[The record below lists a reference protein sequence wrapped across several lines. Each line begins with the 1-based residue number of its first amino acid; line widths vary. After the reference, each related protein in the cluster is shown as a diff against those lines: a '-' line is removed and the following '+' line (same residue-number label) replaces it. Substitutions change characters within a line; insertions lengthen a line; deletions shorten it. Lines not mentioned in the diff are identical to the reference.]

1 MQDSIDKELL
11 DYFHGDDLAASTWKN
26 KYAAEGER
34 TPDDMHHRLAREFSR
49 IETKYFNPRVSR
61 TLINRE
67 LALKVLNQEDIYQL
81 FKNFR
86 YIIPGGSVMSVL
98 GTDKLA
104 SLSNCTVIPSPKD
117 SISSIMD
124 TARDA
129 ANLFKRR
136 AGVGFDLSRLRPS
149 GAKVNNSAKTSTG
162 PVSFMDFYSIVTQTV
177 AQEGRRGALMLTMHV
192 EHPDILEFIEKKQ
205 DITKVT
211 GANISVMVSNEFMK
225 CVEKDSDFILRW
237 PSTAVI
243 PEHIVQN
250 AKYNDLMEY
259 KKVYFRKVRA
269 KDVWDRLIH
278 CAWRTA
284 EPGILFWDNVI
295 DRSPERNYEYLQPI
309 STNPCQPKWAEV
321 LTPDGIRKI
330 GDIQI
335 GDTVWTETG
344 WSKVVDKGSNGI
356 KPVYRYTTSAG
367 YFIGTSNH
375 RIVSQ
380 GEKVEVGSAESIDVL
395 AGNRNGIREII
406 PEYVMQGL
414 LIGDGSVHKAS
425 NNLIYLCIGENDYDY
440 FNSEIKELILKH
452 RPGIS
457 EYAYTVESL
466 LSHEALCHTYDRQV
480 PDGIYYGDSQTAIS
494 FLRGLYSANG
504 SVVSNRVT
512 LKTSSRK
519 LLEQVQVM
527 LSSVGIRSYYTTNR
541 PTEVIFSNGTYT
553 CRESYDLNI
562 FTDRDV
568 FLEKIGFIQKYKME
582 KLTDSLKE
590 ACLHKNRLKTHD
602 ITAVE
607 ELGEE
612 EVFYITVNNESHT
625 YWTGGLNVA
634 NCGEQPLSDYDSCR
648 LMHINLTSFVS
659 NPFTA
664 KAEFDFRKLYEVS
677 YLAMRLAD
685 DLVDLEVEYLSR
697 IAMQAESSEASM
709 LRQFISKAMGGRR
722 TGLGFTGLADTVA
735 MMGLTLYDTEFIERV
750 MQTLYSGELD
760 SSLDMA
766 AVREPFEYYDTAREN
781 PVFVDSLNRE
791 QLLVLQESGR
801 RNVSFNTVAPTGS
814 VSLLA
819 GCSSGIEPVFMPY
832 YTRRRKVTGD
842 EVPDY
847 TDITG
852 QGFREFKV
860 VHPGLLRFM
869 KIHGIQDPNNAYLQS
884 PYYDNT
890 AMKLPCLLRVDLQ
903 GIVQKYVTSAIS
915 STVNLPEDTD
925 ERTVGELY
933 MQAWKKGL
941 KGITVY
947 RENSREG
954 ILVRKPKPEQI
965 PVTSAP
971 KRPEVLEADCWP
983 VRIKGSLF
991 VVIVGLYKN
1000 APYEVFTY
1008 RIGQVLG
1015 NDAVIPEHRGKVIK
1029 VSKMHYCF
1037 DSEHLHIDNLNAED
1051 TEERAATLYSSMLMR
1066 HGVDIKYIIKTARK
1080 VNDNIVS
1087 FSSAMCRILSK
1098 YIASGDSGEQCP
1110 ECGASLI
1117 RTAGCLSCPNCGYSK
1132 CMFIKT
1138 FDR

>member
-1 MQDSIDKELL
+1 MQDSLDKELL

-49 IETKYFNPRVSR
+49 IETKYFVPKTSR
-61 TLINRE
+61 KLINRE
-67 LALKVLNQEDIYQL
+67 LALRILNQEDIYQL

-86 YIIPGGSVMSVL
+86 YVIPGGSVMSVL
-98 GTDKLA
+98 GTEKLA

-136 AGVGFDLSRLRPS
+136 AGVGFDLSKLRPS

-162 PVSFMDFYSIVTQTV
+162 PVSFMDFYSNVTHTI
-177 AQEGRRGALMLTMHV
+177 AQEGRRGALMLTMQV

-237 PSTAVI
+237 PSTAII

-259 KKVYFRKVRA
+259 KRVYFRKVRA
-269 KDVWDRLIH
+269 KEVWDKLVH

-284 EPGILFWDNVI
+284 EPGILFWDTVI
-295 DRSPERNYEYLQPI
+295 DRSPEKNYEYLQPI
-309 STNPCQPKWAEV
+309 STNPCQPAWAEV

-344 WSKVVDKGSNGI
+344 WSKVIDKGSNGI

-375 RIVSQ
+375 RIVSL
-380 GEKVEVGSAESIDVL
+380 GEKVEVGEADSIDIL
-395 AGNRNGIREII
+395 AGDTENSTAVI
-406 PEYVMQGL
+406 PEYVMAGL

-425 NNLIYLCIGENDYDY
+425 DNLIYLCIGEHDYDY
-440 FNSEIKELILKH
+440 FNSEIAHLIIQH
-452 RPGIS
+452 RPGLKN
-457 EYAYTVESL
+457 YAYTVESL
-466 LSHEALCHTYDRQV
+466 LNPEDLCYTYNRKV
-480 PDGIYYGDSQTAIS
+480 PDSIYYGTTEIKLS

-504 SVVSNRVT
+504 SVVNNRVT
-512 LKTSSRK
+512 LKTTSRT
-519 LLEQVQVM
+519 LLSQVQIM
-527 LSSVGIRSYYTTNR
+527 LSSIGIRSYYTINKAKETA
-541 PTEVIFSNGTYT
+541 FSNGNYV
-553 CRESYDLNI
+553 CKESYDLNI
-562 FTDRDV
+562 STDRDI
-568 FLEKIGFIQKYKME
+568 FLRNIGFIQKYKMN
-582 KLTDSLKE
+582 KLQESLQKGVL
-590 ACLHKNRLKTHD
+590 CKDKLKNHP
-602 ITAVE
+602 IVE
-607 ELGEE
+607 REIIDEE
-612 EVFYITVNNESHT
+612 EVFYITVDNETHT

-659 NPFTA
+659 NPFTD

-697 IAMQAESSEASM
+697 IAMQAEYSEAAL
-709 LRQFISKAMGGRR
+709 LRQFISKALGGRR
-722 TGLGFTGLADTVA
+722 TGLGFTGLADAVA
-735 MMGLTLYDTEFIERV
+735 MMGLTLYETGFIEKV

-766 AVREPFEYYDTAREN
+766 ALRDPFDYYDPAKEN
-781 PVFVDSLNRE
+781 SLFVDSLNRE
-791 QLLVLQESGR
+791 QFLVLHESGR

-852 QGFREFKV
+852 QGFKEFKV
-860 VHPGLLRFM
+860 VHPGLLKFM
-869 KIHGIQDPNNAYLQS
+869 QVHGIGDPDKAYLES
-884 PYYDNT
+884 PYYNNT
-890 AMKLPCLLRVDLQ
+890 AMELPWQFRVELQ
-903 GIVQKYVTSAIS
+903 GLVQEYITSAIS
-915 STVNLPEDTD
+915 STVNLPENTD
-925 ERTVGELY
+925 EKTVSELY
-933 MQAWKKGL
+933 MHAWKKGL

-954 ILVRKPKPEQI
+954 ILIRKPKPEQI
-965 PVTSAP
+965 PVTAAP
-971 KRPEVLEADCWP
+971 KRPEVLDADCYP
-983 VRIKGSLF
+983 VRVRGNSFL
-991 VVIVGLYKN
+991 VIVGLYKGV
-1000 APYEVFTY
+1000 PYEVFTC
-1008 RIGQVLG
+1008 R
-1015 NDAVIPEHRGKVIK
+1015 NTESKNIPEHRGKVTKIR
-1029 VSKMHYCF
+1029 KMHYSF
-1037 DSEHLHIDNLNAED
+1037 DSEYLHIDNLNVED
-1051 TEERAATLYSSMLMR
+1051 TEERAATLYSSMLLR

>member
-1 MQDSIDKELL
+1 MQDNIDKELL

-26 KYAAEGER
+26 KYAAEGES

-49 IETKYFNPRVSR
+49 IEAKYFNPGVSR
-61 TLINRE
+61 NLINRE
-67 LALKVLNQEDIYQL
+67 LALRVLNQEDIYQL
-81 FKNFR
+81 FKDFR

-136 AGVGFDLSRLRPS
+136 AGVGFDLSKLRPS
-149 GAKVNNSAKTSTG
+149 RAKVNNSAKTSTG
-162 PVSFMDFYSIVTQTV
+162 PVSFMDFYSNVTTTI
-177 AQEGRRGALMLTMHV
+177 AQEGRRGALMLTMQV

-205 DITKVT
+205 DLTKVT

-237 PSTAVI
+237 PSTAII

-259 KKVYFRKVRA
+259 KKVYFRKVKAR
-269 KDVWDRLIH
+269 DIWNRLIH

-295 DRSPERNYEYLQPI
+295 DKSPEKNYKYLQPI
-309 STNPCQPKWAEV
+309 STNPCQPAWAEV

-330 GDIQI
+330 GDINI

-344 WSKVVDKGSNGI
+344 WSKVIDKGSNGI
-356 KPVYRYTTSAG
+356 KPVYKYITSAG

-375 RIVSQ
+375 RVISSGKKIEAVFA
-380 GEKVEVGSAESIDVL
+380 KSIDSLV
-395 AGNRNGIREII
+395 GNVEEVNAFI
-406 PEYVMQGL
+406 PNYILTGLYIGQG
-414 LIGDGSVHKAS
+414 AS
-425 NNLIYLCIGENDYDY
+425 YKESDNLITLNLYKKQWFFDE
-440 FNSEIKELILKH
+440 ETEKILQ
-452 RPGIS
+452 
-457 EYAYTVESL
+457 EYTSKD
-466 LSHEALCHTYDRQV
+466 SSCKFKIALTAEVSRIDWKKQV
-480 PDGIYYGDSQTAIS
+480 PDLIYFGTYQARVS
-494 FLRGLYSANG
+494 FLRGLFSANG
-504 SVVSNRVT
+504 DVEDNEIVLRLNSEIMFN
-512 LKTSSRK
+512 
-519 LLEQVQVM
+519 QVQIM
-527 LSSVGIRSYYTTNR
+527 LSSLGIHSRKNIELHWDNSLSKESFSYVLTISTDI
-541 PTEVIFSNGTYT
+541 EAF
-553 CRESYDLNI
+553 LN
-562 FTDRDV
+562 T
-568 FLEKIGFIQKYKME
+568 IGFVQKDKIE
-582 KLTDSLKE
+582 KLKILNDTYSS
-590 ACLHKNRLKTHD
+590 
-602 ITAVE
+602 TAVKKSDLIFKTE
-607 ELGEE
+607 HLGEE
-612 EVFYITVNNESHT
+612 EVFYITVDNNTHT
-625 YWTGGLNVA
+625 YWTGGLNVT

-659 NPFTA
+659 NPFTE

-697 IAMQAESSEASM
+697 IAMQAESSEANM

-722 TGLGFTGLADTVA
+722 TGLGFTGLADAVA
-735 MMGLTLYDTEFIERV
+735 MMGLTLYDTWFIEKI

-766 AVREPFEYYDTAREN
+766 ALRDPFEFYDAAREN
-781 PVFVDSLNRE
+781 PVFVDSLNIE
-791 QLLVLQESGR
+791 QFSVLHESGR

-819 GCSSGIEPVFMPY
+819 GCSSGIEPVFLPF
-832 YTRRRKVTGD
+832 YTRRRKVIDG

-852 QGFREFKV
+852 QGFKEFKV
-860 VHPGLLRFM
+860 IHPGLLKFM
-869 KIHGIQDPNNAYLQS
+869 QIHGIDDPDLAFLES

-890 AMKLPCLLRVDLQ
+890 AMELPSLLRVELQ
-903 GIVQKYVTSAIS
+903 GLVQKYITSAIS

-925 ERTVGELY
+925 EKTVSELY
-933 MQAWKKGL
+933 MHAWKEGL

-954 ILVRKPKPEQI
+954 ILIRKPKPEQI

-971 KRPEVLEADCWP
+971 KRPEVLEADCYP
-983 VRIKGSLF
+983 VKVKGNSF
-991 VVIVGLYKN
+991 FVIVGLYKGV
-1000 APYEVFTY
+1000 PYEVFTC
-1008 RIGQVLG
+1008 R
-1015 NDAVIPEHRGKVIK
+1015 NTDNRDIPEHRGRVTKVR
-1029 VSKMHYCF
+1029 KMHYSF

-1138 FDR
+1138 LRI